1 MRMKIALLAP
11 SLTAHDAVGTDVL
24 EMAAAL
30 RQAGHDVRLYADHSQ
45 GIHDSV
51 HAPAGLE
58 RWLGPRDLVIYHYSI
73 GWPRVEQ
80 QLATLRCRRVL
91 RYHNITPPEFFQGWS
106 REHVRSCAAGRA
118 GLATVATLGFDLAW
132 ACSAYNRDELVQA
145 GLPPERSLVLAPFH
159 RCEALLDQAADSA
172 LLDRYDDGRR
182 NILMLGRV
190 APNKGHIALFDAFAC
205 YRREYDAEARL
216 LVVGK
221 HDRRLGRYSRH
232 LRERCAALDISAQVH
247 FLDNVD
253 DARLKACWLVADAL
267 LMLSEH
273 EGFCVPLVEAMALGV
288 PIVARDSSAIGQ
300 TLGEAGLLW
309 QESDPRLYAASLARL
324 MRDADSAE
332 LLRLCGRARYREQ
345 FAPAV
350 LRTQLLAAMEAFA

>member
-1 MRMKIALLAP
+1 MKIALLAP

-24 EMAAAL
+24 EMAATL

-58 RWLGPRDLVIYHYSI
+58 RWLGAQDLAVYHYSI
-73 GWPRVEQ
+73 GWPHVED
-80 QLATLRCRRVL
+80 QLAALRCRRVL

-118 GLATVATLGFDLAW
+118 GLARVATLGFDLAW
-132 ACSAYNRDELVQA
+132 ACSAYNRDELVAA
-145 GLPPERSLVLAPFH
+145 GLPAARGRVVPPFH
-159 RCEALLDQAADSA
+159 RCEALLDQPADTA

-190 APNKGHIALFDAFAC
+190 APNKGHAALFDAFAC
-205 YRREYDAEARL
+205 YRREFDPEARL

-221 HDRRLGRYSRH
+221 HDRRLSRYSRH
-232 LRERCAALDISAQVH
+232 LRERCAALDIAAHVH
-247 FLDNVD
+247 FLDNID

-288 PIVARDSSAIGQ
+288 PVVARDRSAIAE
-300 TLGEAGLLW
+300 TLGDAGLLW
-309 QESDPRLYAASLARL
+309 QESDPRLYATSLARL
-324 MRDADSAE
+324 LRDADAAA
-332 LLRLCGRARYREQ
+332 LLRRAGRARYRER

-350 LRTQLLAAMEAFA
+350 LRAQLLAAMEAFA